1 MFAIV
6 PSGGHTVIEE
16 TTVGGIE
23 DSVRVYLRQMGA
35 VPLLTPAREVELARR
50 MEQAREQV
58 ILAVL
63 GTDTGRRGLQE
74 LAIALDEEGDRRRLR
89 RRSHR
94 P

>member
-1 MFAIV
+1 M
-6 PSGGHTVIEE
+6 IEE

-63 GTDTGRRGLQE
+63 GTDTGRRGVQE
-74 LAIALDEEGDRRRLR
+74 LAARLTKKEIDVDISAPAR
-89 RRSHR
+89 
-94 P
+94 

>member
-1 MFAIV
+1 
-6 PSGGHTVIEE
+6 VIEE

-74 LAIALDEEGDRRRLR
+74 ISARL
-89 RRSHR
+89 S
-94 P
+94 